1 MFYYITKSLA
11 GICFNILNILL
22 FGNLPP
28 FGGVCAIIEKD
39 GQFLLVEQPGGVL
52 AFPGG
57 FMKWKESPEQALIR
71 EGKEE
76 TGLDLRLHDLVGLQ
90 PGTCRALHQMSTL
103 TLIYSGEVIGGSL
116 RPSSEGRPCWIAA
129 TDLPSK
135 LDPYFQTMLDQY
147 FRHRALHSATPIE
160 QKRANLL

>member
-1 MFYYITKSLA
+1 MLYFITKSLA

-22 FGNLPP
+22 LGNLPP
-28 FGGVCAIIEKD
+28 FGGVCVIVEKD
-39 GQFLLVEQPGGVL
+39 EHFLLVEQPGGTL

-76 TGLDLRLHDLVGLQ
+76 TGLDLRLHNLIGVQ

-103 TLIYSGEVIGGSL
+103 TLIYDGEIAGGSL
-116 RPSSEGRPCWIAA
+116 RPSSEGRPFWLPAA
-129 TDLPSK
+129 ELPK
-135 LDPYFQTMLDQY
+135 RLDPYFQTMLEQY
-147 FRHRALHSATPIE
+147 WRYHALHGTTSTEP
-160 QKRANLL
+160 NPL